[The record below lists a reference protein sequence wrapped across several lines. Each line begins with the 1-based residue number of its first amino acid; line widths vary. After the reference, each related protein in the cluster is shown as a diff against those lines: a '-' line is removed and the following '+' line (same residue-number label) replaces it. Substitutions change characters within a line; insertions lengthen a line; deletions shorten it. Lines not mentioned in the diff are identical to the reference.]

1 MPPRLRESIFPNIP
15 QPMIERGGKNG
26 ILTGMYAM
34 NSTSLRVLS
43 ATLFAALTLCA
54 AAQHPATTNRPRL
67 VCDQPVFD
75 YGTVDASTV
84 VEHTFTIRNEGTLT
98 LEISRVHASCGCTV
112 ANISS
117 QQIPPGGESQISSRL
132 SLQGRSGPQQK
143 TIVIDSNDPDQP
155 QYVLTLRGVVGAAL
169 NVQPQQIMMPRVT
182 PGSQPQA
189 NVILTSGDGTEY
201 SVTGVDSTS
210 DLLQANVVT
219 IEDRKTYRVDLGLK
233 QPLEG
238 GAFNAMVVVRTDHPK
253 RPAVEIPVTF
263 IAAREIVV
271 APREI
276 AFDKP
281 GDQPVSRFVLIRNA
295 DGAPVELDGVEAPD
309 SSVQVVTQPF
319 GANGLRI
326 QMSNLVPSREMN
338 GRVLRIH
345 SRSSGVIDVPIR
357 INGIDG

>member
-1 MPPRLRESIFPNIP
+1 MNPIALRLKISAL
-15 QPMIERGGKNG
+15 
-26 ILTGMYAM
+26 LTAVAVTAM
-34 NSTSLRVLS
+34 
-43 ATLFAALTLCA
+43 
-54 AAQHPATTNRPRL
+54 AQQPATTNRPRL
-67 VCDQPVFD
+67 VCDEPVFD

-112 ANISS
+112 ASISS
-117 QQIPPGGESQISSRL
+117 QQIPPGGESKISSRL

-169 NVQPQQIMMPRVT
+169 NVQPPQIIQPRVA
-182 PGSQPQA
+182 PGSQPSA
-189 NVILTSGDGTEY
+189 NVIVSSGDGAEFSIT
-201 SVTGVDSTS
+201 SVESTS
-210 DLLQANVVT
+210 ERLQANVVT
-219 IEDRKTYRVDLGLK
+219 IEEKKTYRVDIGLAS
-233 QPLEG
+233 PLES
-238 GAFNAMVVVRTDHPK
+238 GAFNAMVMVRTDHPK

-263 IAAREIVV
+263 IAARELVV

-276 AFDKP
+276 TFDKP

-309 SSVQVVTQPF
+309 PSVQVVTQPF
-319 GANGLRI
+319 GANGLRV
-326 QMSNLVPSREMN
+326 QMSNLVPSRDMN

-357 INGIDG
+357 VNGIDG

>member
-1 MPPRLRESIFPNIP
+1 
-15 QPMIERGGKNG
+15 MIERGGENG
-26 ILTGMYAM
+26 ILTGMYVM
-34 NSTSLRVLS
+34 NPTLLRLLSTALLTTFALS
-43 ATLFAALTLCA
+43 A
-54 AAQHPATTNRPRL
+54 AAQHPATTNRPRI
-67 VCDQPVFD
+67 VCDEPVFD

-117 QQIPPGGESQISSRL
+117 QQVPPGGESKISSRL

-155 QYVLTLRGVVGAAL
+155 QFVLTLRGVVGAAL
-169 NVQPQQIMMPRVT
+169 HVQPPQVMLPRVA
-182 PGSQPQA
+182 PGSQPTA
-189 NVILTSGDGTEY
+189 NVILSSGDGAEY
-201 SVTGVDSTS
+201 AITAVESTS
-210 DLLQANVVT
+210 EQLQANVVV
-219 IEDRKTYRVDLGLK
+219 IEERKTYRVHLGLK
-233 QPLEG
+233 EPLES
-238 GAFNAMVVVRTDHPK
+238 GAFSAMVVIRTDHPK

-309 SSVQVVTQPF
+309 PSIQIVTQPF

-326 QMSNLVPSREMN
+326 QMSNFVPSRKMN

-357 INGIDG
+357 VHGIDG